1 MVVFSERLKTAM
13 QQANITSAQLSK
25 QTGIGRSSISQWL
38 SDKYVAK
45 HDKVTVLATALDVS
59 PEWLLGTTTVMTA
72 SVPADAPVT
81 EDQHDAVDPE
91 LLTLWEQLNPKQQ
104 AKLIKKGRK
113 LLVKSDSKPKAKKKK
128 RKSRK

>member
-81 EDQHDAVDPE
+81 EDQHDSVDPE

-128 RKSRK
+128 RKQRK

>member
-91 LLTLWEQLNPKQQ
+91 LLMLWEQLNPKQQ

-113 LLVKSDSKPKAKKKK
+113 LLAKGDSKPKAKKKK
-128 RKSRK
+128 RKPRK

>member
-81 EDQHDAVDPE
+81 EDQHDSVDPE

>member
-45 HDKVTVLATALDVS
+45 HDKVTILATALDVS

-81 EDQHDAVDPE
+81 EDQHDSVDPE

-113 LLVKSDSKPKAKKKK
+113 LLAKGDSKPKAKKKK
-128 RKSRK
+128 RKPRK